1 MDARLQRRVQRYG
14 WDKAAGCYEMYWARQ
29 LKVAQDRVLALA
41 ELRPGEHVLNV
52 ACGTGLV
59 TLRAAGQVG
68 PTGRVVGTD
77 ISNVMIG
84 RLQNAAARAGLTHV
98 VGQRADAEALDLP
111 EETFDVGL
119 CALGLMYVAE
129 PMRALEHVYRALRP
143 GGRLVV
149 AVWGERAKCGWAE
162 VFPIVERRVASD
174 VCPLFFQMGAGE
186 TLRHTLAGAGFD
198 QVEVYRIATTL
209 WFDSGEAACGAAF
222 AGGPVA
228 LAYTRF
234 DEPTRAAVHEE
245 YLTSIQ
251 AHRRE
256 PGYDVPGEFVV
267 ARGRKS

>member
-1 MDARLQRRVQRYG
+1 
-14 WDKAAGCYEMYWARQ
+14 
-29 LKVAQDRVLALA
+29 
-41 ELRPGEHVLNV
+41 
-52 ACGTGLV
+52 
-59 TLRAAGQVG
+59 
-68 PTGRVVGTD
+68 
-77 ISNVMIG
+77 MIG

-251 AHRRE
+251 AHSTGTGLRRARR
-256 PGYDVPGEFVV
+256 V
-267 ARGRKS
+267 RGRAGSKILSTSPEHERRLQGRWRRRPYDHVRASNTTG